1 VRRGGGYL
9 LELGGA
15 TLDAQVF
22 TREVDAA
29 RAAADAGDF
38 ARSREYAALALGL
51 WRGAALADVSLASA
65 GRAEAERLEE
75 LRLCACEVRFDA
87 ELALG
92 RHEQVVGEL
101 RSLVTQ
107 NPYRE
112 RFVAHLMLAL
122 YRSGRHAEAL
132 EVYER
137 LRASLDDDLGLQPSA
152 ELQKLSGQ
160 IVRQEPELQWLA
172 SERPS
177 SAGQAIRSKAKR
189 VTELVL
195 VGVVVTAIMAF
206 TASGSTAGPGT
217 VLAPA
222 GERVALVLPTH
233 PDFTRGNESQVER
246 TALAFDAA
254 LSSGVGAET
263 LVTGDDP
270 TSVVERIED
279 GGFATV
285 LVAVAAGTQR
295 ELAQVARTTPDTRF
309 VFLDNSLEALSL
321 GGAPNVT
328 AVRFAEEQ
336 SAHLAGYLAGLV
348 APLGGPRGARVDAVS
363 VVASTRTSDV
373 KHEVAGFVEGVRGSR
388 PGVRVRVDY
397 SGEVSDPTRCERLAN
412 EQIDAGSDV
421 VYVAAGGK
429 CGRGALV
436 VARMHGVWAA
446 GPEDNG
452 AQGGPNTLVMTYKEL
467 STAVTQV
474 TERLANGVLPAG
486 DVTLGLEDDYAVGV
500 ETSHLV
506 SERLWSKV
514 VERCSEIRRGVTA
527 AEAP

>member
-1 VRRGGGYL
+1 M
-9 LELGGA
+9 
-15 TLDAQVF
+15 
-22 TREVDAA
+22 
-29 RAAADAGDF
+29 
-38 ARSREYAALALGL
+38 
-51 WRGAALADVSLASA
+51 SLASA

-75 LRLCACEVRFDA
+75 LRLRAHEQRFGA
-87 ELALG
+87 ELELG
-92 RHEQVVGEL
+92 RHAEVVGEL
-101 RSLVTQ
+101 QVLVGQ

-112 RFVAHLMLAL
+112 RFVAQLMLAL

-132 EVYER
+132 DVYER
-137 LRASLDDDLGLQPSA
+137 LRRRLGDDLGLQPSA
-152 ELQKLSGQ
+152 ELQRLSGQ

-172 SERPS
+172 PERPS
-177 SAGQAIRSKAKR
+177 GAGQVIRGRAKR
-189 VTELVL
+189 MSELVL
-195 VGVVVTAIMAF
+195 VGVAVTAIMAF
-206 TASGSTAGPGT
+206 TASGSTAGSGAVP
-217 VLAPA
+217 APA

-309 VFLDNSLEALSL
+309 VFLDSSLEALSL

-328 AVRFAEEQ
+328 AVRFAQEQ

-348 APLGGPRGARVDAVS
+348 APLGGPRRARVDAVS
-363 VVASTRTSDV
+363 VVASTRASDV

-452 AQGGPNTLVMTYKEL
+452 AQLGPNTLVMTYKEL
-467 STAVTQV
+467 STAVTHV
-474 TERLANGVLPAG
+474 TRKARERGPSGGRRDARPRRRLRRRRRDQLP
-486 DVTLGLEDDYAVGV
+486 
-500 ETSHLV
+500 
-506 SERLWSKV
+506 RLRAPV
-514 VERCSEIRRGVTA
+514 VEGRRALLRDSARSDGRRSPVGPAEGA
-527 AEAP
+527 AAGGAQRP